1 MVGLDSAGKVSSKAL
16 PGPGFLGV
24 ALRRRVWPRGHPSGE
39 RSTILAV
46 SELIVIMDLALLLF
60 HRPLSYTDY
69 KSEK

>member
-16 PGPGFLGV
+16 PGPGFPGV
-24 ALRRRVWPRGHPSGE
+24 ALRRRLWPRGHRSGE
-39 RSTILAV
+39 RSMVLAV
-46 SELIVIMDLALLLF
+46 SELIVIMDLVLLLF